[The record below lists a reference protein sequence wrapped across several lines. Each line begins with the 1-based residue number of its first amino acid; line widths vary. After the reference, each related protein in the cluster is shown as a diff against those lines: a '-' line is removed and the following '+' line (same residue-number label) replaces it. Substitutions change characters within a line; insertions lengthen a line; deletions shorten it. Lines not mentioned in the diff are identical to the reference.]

1 MSNKLITRIVILLA
15 GLVFLAIT
23 FFTSIIFNNSPMGPN
38 ATPVPTKQA
47 TQTIKIGDEQL
58 EVEIM
63 QTLEDQKQGLSGR
76 STLPQNHGMLF
87 VYSNPAIY
95 KFWMKDM
102 LFPIDI
108 IWISNGKVIETIAN
122 IPPPEQNVDI
132 NQLPIYSPTKPVTGV
147 LEVNAGYVKKH
158 NIITG
163 DQVELTNFQPSI

>member
-23 FFTSIIFNNSPMGPN
+23 FFTSIIFDNQFKGTNL
-38 ATPVPTKQA
+38 TPVPTKQA

-76 STLPQNHGMLF
+76 ISLANDHGMLF
-87 VYSNPAIY
+87 VYSNPALY

-102 LFPIDI
+102 LFPLDI
-108 IWISNGKVIETIAN
+108 IWINNGKVIEITDN
-122 IPPPEQNVDI
+122 VPPPEQNADI
-132 NQLPIYSPTKPVTGV
+132 SQLPTYSPLQPVTGV
-147 LEVNAGYVKKH
+147 LEVSAGYVKKH
-158 NIITG
+158 NIIIG
-163 DQVELTNFQPSI
+163 DQVELINFQPSI